1 MSQLEGQYLLQQ
13 YLCSAGYHCPQ
24 LGTLSLDR
32 CHPCWMTGHN
42 KQVLCCR
49 GLLLSCSFP
58 GYLTS
63 PDSRSG

>member
-1 MSQLEGQYLLQQ
+1 MLQQ

-32 CHPCWMTGHN
+32 SHPCWMIGHN
-42 KQVLCCR
+42 SRYFALL
-49 GLLLSCSFP
+49 GLLLSCCFP
-58 GYLTS
+58 GCLTS